1 MRFLFKW
8 CILIFR
14 KKISGVSC
22 ILPGHPLQMCTG
34 NIKKWKYSKVIMAMW
49 NEKSFIYSPVIVEL
63 IIVDFNRWCNRVETD
78 YENLLAK
85 FLDCSHFFFISATHV
100 LRMFIY
106 GFAITT
112 TEWWKGN
119 KQKIETLMQH
129 SSHGGRQTLWHTLS
143 TNVVMIKQSV
153 FTYRNG
159 YR

>member
-1 MRFLFKW
+1 MVQSSRNWLRESFGKVPGLF
-8 CILIFR
+8 
-14 KKISGVSC
+14 
-22 ILPGHPLQMCTG
+22 T
-34 NIKKWKYSKVIMAMW
+34 
-49 NEKSFIYSPVIVEL
+49 
-63 IIVDFNRWCNRVETD
+63 
-78 YENLLAK
+78 
-85 FLDCSHFFFISATHV
+85 FFFISATQV

-106 GFAITT
+106 GFAIAT

-143 TNVVMIKQSV
+143 TNVVMIKQSL